1 MSRLNVVG
9 RGKCLKSGEVLP
21 EQVGGDR
28 VSRSQ
33 LQSRYCERDL
43 TNGLTED
50 TGDGL
55 LTEIRQKAVPSISLR
70 RPNVPHDEARKTELY
85 SRQERECRELSKEFA
100 LMKMEE
106 KDKENKFEIE
116 KLKTENR
123 RLRDKIRIDELEAKL
138 SEAKATLT
146 KLQARKSPDC
156 QQITP
161 QSRPDQQ
168 QANLYSC
175 KVLLSG
181 VPWTLTEKCLVR
193 AFKRYGNIQI
203 EWPSRRRSPSSSRD
217 DLHIIFSSADVVTGF
232 LSECTSRGGSWYYRI
247 SR

>member
-1 MSRLNVVG
+1 MSRLIVVG

-55 LTEIRQKAVPSISLR
+55 LTEIRQKAAPSISLR

-106 KDKENKFEIE
+106 KDKENGK
-116 KLKTENR
+116 
-123 RLRDKIRIDELEAKL
+123 
-138 SEAKATLT
+138 
-146 KLQARKSPDC
+146 
-156 QQITP
+156 
-161 QSRPDQQ
+161 
-168 QANLYSC
+168 
-175 KVLLSG
+175 
-181 VPWTLTEKCLVR
+181 
-193 AFKRYGNIQI
+193 
-203 EWPSRRRSPSSSRD
+203 
-217 DLHIIFSSADVVTGF
+217 
-232 LSECTSRGGSWYYRI
+232 
-247 SR
+247 